1 MNKKLFFFSLSFLSS
16 FLFSQDYKSK
26 LGKATCDCVQKI
38 DFNNADKETIML
50 KFGTCAFTSSKPYA
64 KEIKRDYNIDLD
76 KDLADPK
83 KMEKFGMEVGLMMLG
98 ECTEVFKQIIDN
110 PEQEQDDVVSEQFI
124 AGKIVKIEKG
134 NFIVFHL
141 VGENRV
147 LNKFYWLTTIE
158 STLDLPKEYSSLLNK
173 NVTISYY
180 SAEIFDASIND
191 YKNVNI
197 ISSLKTEL

>member
-1 MNKKLFFFSLSFLSS
+1 
-16 FLFSQDYKSK
+16 
-26 LGKATCDCVQKI
+26 
-38 DFNNADKETIML
+38 
-50 KFGTCAFTSSKPYA
+50 
-64 KEIKRDYNIDLD
+64 
-76 KDLADPK
+76 
-83 KMEKFGMEVGLMMLG
+83 MEVGLMMLG